1 MRIVPIIAVVGAL
14 AACSPAPASK
24 PAAASTPPAAEAP
37 AAEPAPSTPPTIVE
51 APIVGG
57 YAPANL
63 EDETVKAAEKVATD
77 AIYTRNP
84 TRALVEK
91 VEAEQQVVAGM
102 NYRFTITMTGGAK
115 YGVTVY
121 RDLDGKMEV
130 TDYTKL
136 P

>member
-1 MRIVPIIAVVGAL
+1 MRIVPIVAVASAL
-14 AACSPAPASK
+14 AACSPAPAPEPTPAPET
-24 PAAASTPPAAEAP
+24 PAAEATPPAPPAAEP
-37 AAEPAPSTPPTIVE
+37 E
-51 APIVGG
+51 APVVGG

-63 EDETVKAAEKVATD
+63 EDEMVKAAQAVATD

-115 YGVTVY
+115 YGVTVF

-130 TDYTKL
+130 SEYAKL